1 MHFENVLVLFSLILM
16 DYFFVSEKFTV
27 VQRVILYKNI
37 EHDFL
42 FDNLG
47 NKRLLK
53 LLKNI

>member
-27 VQRVILYKNI
+27 VQRVILYKII